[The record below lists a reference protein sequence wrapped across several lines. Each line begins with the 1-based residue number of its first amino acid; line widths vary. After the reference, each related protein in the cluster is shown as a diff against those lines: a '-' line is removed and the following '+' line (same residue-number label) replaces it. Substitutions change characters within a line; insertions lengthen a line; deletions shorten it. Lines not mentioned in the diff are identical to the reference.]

1 MFWLNDP
8 LTLLNTYVSGL
19 NYLFLNDLIF
29 ALNIVLRMLLL
40 ALLSLILCYTYS

>member
-8 LTLLNTYVSGL
+8 LTLLNTYVSDL

-29 ALNIVLRMLLL
+29 ALNIALRMLLL
-40 ALLSLILCYTYS
+40 ALLSLILRCTYS